1 MRFGLLFL
9 VLQTALLFTTV
20 QAEAAQSKSASDPSV
35 SCTLHSSNG
44 EGTELTSDCDADPE
58 LAPPGSSLAL
68 ISGFCAVNAI
78 EHSSAPS
85 ARNPDHLIR
94 GPPARA

>member
-9 VLQTALLFTTV
+9 VLQTALWVTTV
-20 QAEAAQSKSASDPSV
+20 QAETVQSKGVADLGV

-44 EGTELTSDCDADPE
+44 DGAGPASDCDTDPA
-58 LAPPGSSLAL
+58 LAPPRSAPVFNA
-68 ISGFCAVNAI
+68 GFRVVNGI
-78 EHSSAPS
+78 EHSSPPS